1 MDPLLLHW
9 KVELGRSIEA
19 ISKNVS
25 AMWMPKALPQRIGD
39 GASTAMELAQL
50 APYMQ
55 RAVRRRRHTHAT
67 PAAAQRRLHTPHH
80 TAQRADGES

>member
-9 KVELGRSIEA
+9 KLELGRSIEA

-25 AMWMPKALPQRIGD
+25 AMWMPKALPQRIGE
-39 GASTAMELAQL
+39 GASTNMELAQL

-55 RAVRRRRHTHAT
+55 RAVRNGHDRDNLTRHAAT
-67 PAAAQRRLHTPHH
+67 TAARCAPSLPH
-80 TAQRADGES
+80 SLPP